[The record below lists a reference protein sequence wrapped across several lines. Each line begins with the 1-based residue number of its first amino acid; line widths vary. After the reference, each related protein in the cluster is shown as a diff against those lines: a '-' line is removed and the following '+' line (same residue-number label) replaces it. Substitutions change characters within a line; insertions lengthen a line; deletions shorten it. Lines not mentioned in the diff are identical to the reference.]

1 MSAMGTVTIDLN
13 KVVEK
18 HQAEARKLRDQCDEL
33 VAKVEAEDRDY
44 TKDEQESLKA
54 WQDTIVALNRRT
66 DTIKRQAEVR
76 GTLDA
81 AGQARTVPPNKVGG
95 ENEGD
100 ERAERQKRYKSAF
113 NTWLRRGFSEL
124 SNEERDVL
132 RTGHASLPT
141 DDPAVRAMSAI
152 TGASGGFT
160 VPTGFVNT
168 VEKAMK
174 DFSGVLQSPV
184 SVLNTATG
192 VDLPWPT
199 VNDTSN
205 EGEQVEENV
214 EQTNTDVTG
223 FGQITMKAYLFS
235 SKLILVPHQLTEDSQ
250 VDIEGLIADLAAERL
265 GRITNKRWTTGTGA
279 NQPQG
284 IVTGSTLGKTA
295 ASATAVTYAELVD
308 LQVSID
314 PAYNVRASWEF
325 NNVTFG
331 ALRKLVDSDGRPI
344 WMPAANSGMAGGAPG
359 LLLDKPYAI
368 NQHMADMAS
377 GAKSIIYGD
386 HSKYK
391 IRRVSSL
398 IAVRLTERYAEKLQT
413 GFFVFMRCD
422 GRLINAGTNPIKHLL
437 HP

>member
-1 MSAMGTVTIDLN
+1 MSAMGTVVIDLN

-33 VAKVEAEDRDY
+33 VARVEAEDRDY
-44 TKDEQESLKA
+44 TKEEHESLKA
-54 WQDTIVALNRRT
+54 WQDAIVALNRRT

-76 GTLDA
+76 ATLDA
-81 AGQARTVPPNKVGG
+81 SGQARTTQPGKLGG
-95 ENEGD
+95 ENAD
-100 ERAERQKRYKSAF
+100 DQLAERQKRYKSAF
-113 NTWLRRGFSEL
+113 NTWLRRGFNEL
-124 SNEERDVL
+124 SNDEREIL
-132 RTGHASLPT
+132 RTGHASLPA

-152 TGASGGFT
+152 TGATGGFT
-160 VPTGFVNT
+160 VPTGFVAT
-168 VEKAMK
+168 VDKALK
-174 DFSGVLQSPV
+174 DYSGVLQSPV

-192 VDLPWPT
+192 ADLPWPT
-199 VNDTSN
+199 VNDSSN
-205 EGEQVEENV
+205 EGEQVEENT

-223 FGQITMKAYLFS
+223 FGQTTMKAYLFS
-235 SKLILVPHQLTEDSQ
+235 SKLILVPHQLMEDSQ
-250 VDIEGLIADLAAERL
+250 VDVEALIADLAAERL
-265 GRITNKRWTTGTGA
+265 GRITNKRWTTGNGA

-314 PAYNVRASWEF
+314 PAYNIRASWEF
-325 NNVTFG
+325 NNTTFG

-391 IRRVSSL
+391 IRRVNSL

-422 GRLINAGTNPIKHLL
+422 GRIINAGTNPIKHLL